1 MSGTHCISS
10 IKAKTMT
17 FGFNQACPP
26 EPFLM
31 LMLLIYIGKENRRG
45 YSHCYLSLMFFFFF
59 FLLFKFESVLVG
71 WMFDSTRNGVE
82 VAVLALISN
91 QSSSFRIIIIIM
103 YVFYDG
109 LPWQKSCMRKRKL
122 KIFSFYF

>member
-1 MSGTHCISS
+1 
-10 IKAKTMT
+10 MT

-45 YSHCYLSLMFFFFF
+45 YSHCYLSLMFFFF

-122 KIFSFYF
+122 KIFSFYFLKSNYITVINNLFS

>member
-1 MSGTHCISS
+1 
-10 IKAKTMT
+10 MT

-45 YSHCYLSLMFFFFF
+45 YSHCYLSLMFFFF